1 MGGYL
6 LSINFQVLLSHPLPH
21 TPQSIYRLP
30 MHQDNILKNDLCHL
44 IWISVLLCHWPI
56 NVWAQ
61 SQNPLGGY
69 PLIEKSNIS
78 SPFGR
83 RSSPFTGEHETH
95 EGMDIPAQAG
105 SPILATGDG
114 QITYAGYA
122 PGYGN
127 LIEIDHGQGYTTRY
141 GHAKTVLV
149 KIGEWVKQSQ
159 QIATV
164 GSTGRSTGPHLHFE
178 VSFNKVPFD
187 PKVLLGANYLNN
199 VSKTSS
205 LLVFTST
212 KLKAPWQLR
221 QMANGKYKGGIIY
234 TSKNTRPSG
243 QPFVI
248 VRSHVSVKTE

>member
-1 MGGYL
+1 MLVSLVYQE
-6 LSINFQVLLSHPLPH
+6 SAKAE
-21 TPQSIYRLP
+21 PQE
-30 MHQDNILKNDLCHL
+30 K
-44 IWISVLLCHWPI
+44 
-56 NVWAQ
+56 
-61 SQNPLGGY
+61 LGAY
-69 PLIEKSNIS
+69 PLTKNSYIS
-78 SPFGR
+78 SPFGIR
-83 RSSPFTGEHETH
+83 NSPFTGEHEQH
-95 EGMDIPAQAG
+95 EGMDIPAEAG

-114 QITYAGYA
+114 QIIYAGYA

-127 LIEIDHGQGYTTRY
+127 LVEIDHGQGYTTRY

-149 KIGEWVKQSQ
+149 KTGDWVKQSQ

-187 PKVLLGANYLNN
+187 PKILLGGTYLNN
-199 VSKTSS
+199 ASNTSS

-221 QMANGKYKGGIIY
+221 QLASGKYRGEVLY
-234 TSKNTRPSG
+234 ASKSTRSSG

-248 VRSHVSVKTE
+248 VRSHVSIKAD

>member
-1 MGGYL
+1 ML
-6 LSINFQVLLSHPLPH
+6 FSLACQESAKAE
-21 TPQSIYRLP
+21 PQE
-30 MHQDNILKNDLCHL
+30 K
-44 IWISVLLCHWPI
+44 
-56 NVWAQ
+56 
-61 SQNPLGGY
+61 LGAY
-69 PLIEKSNIS
+69 PLTKNSFIS
-78 SPFGR
+78 SPFGVR
-83 RSSPFTGEHETH
+83 NSPFTGEHEQH
-95 EGMDIPAQAG
+95 EGMDIPAEAG

-114 QITYAGYA
+114 QIIYAGYA

-149 KIGEWVKQSQ
+149 KIGDWVKQSQ

-199 VSKTSS
+199 VSNTSS

-221 QMANGKYKGGIIY
+221 QMANGKYPNEILY
-234 TSKNTRPSG
+234 ASKSTRSSG

-248 VRSHVSVKTE
+248 VRSHVSVKME

>member
-1 MGGYL
+1 ML
-6 LSINFQVLLSHPLPH
+6 VSLACQ
-21 TPQSIYRLP
+21 
-30 MHQDNILKNDLCHL
+30 K
-44 IWISVLLCHWPI
+44 SVKAE
-56 NVWAQ
+56 AQ
-61 SQNPLGGY
+61 EKLGAY
-69 PLIEKSNIS
+69 PLTKNSFIS
-78 SPFGR
+78 SPFGVR
-83 RSSPFTGEHETH
+83 NSPFTGEHEQH
-95 EGMDIPAQAG
+95 EGMDIPAEAG

-114 QITYAGYA
+114 QIIYTGYA

-149 KIGEWVKQSQ
+149 KIGDWVKQSQ

-199 VSKTSS
+199 VSNTSS

-221 QMANGKYKGGIIY
+221 QMANGKYPNEILY
-234 TSKNTRPSG
+234 ASKSTRSSG

-248 VRSHVSVKTE
+248 VRSHVSVKME